1 MRHILIL
8 ALAALA
14 TTPALAAP
22 VTINDATDDIAYSS
36 NNGQATAYFGSSSR
50 GDYIGSDFNTSS
62 ITVNRTA
69 VTGGTL
75 FDFQLS
81 TQFGGSETIGA
92 YTVNYADLFLRTP
105 STGTPAGAFNYAV
118 ALGDQ
123 TSNGGLATAGLYAT
137 PTYETSSQIWNG
149 RSGYIYGGEFVQSGA
164 SIATA
169 APIATVA
176 TGGTLLSDATVTQ
189 SGSAASGYIED
200 VSFVLSPS
208 QAAAFANGFD
218 VLWGTGDCGN
228 DAVFGT
234 VGPSAVP
241 EPGTLALVAS
251 GALGLLALRRRARA
265 RT

>member
-1 MRHILIL
+1 MRHLFILS
-8 ALAALA
+8 LAALTA
-14 TTPALAAP
+14 TPAFAAP
-22 VTINDATDDIAYSS
+22 VTIADATDDIAYSS
-36 NNGQATAYFGSSSR
+36 DSGQPTGYFGSSSR
-50 GDYIGSDFNTSS
+50 GDYIGADFNTNS

-81 TQFGGSETIGA
+81 TQFDGHETIGA

-105 STGTPAGAFNYAV
+105 STGTPAGTFNYAV
-118 ALGDQ
+118 VLGDQ

-149 RSGYIYGGEFVQSGA
+149 RSGYTYGGEFVQSGA
-164 SIATA
+164 SAGTA

-176 TGGTLLSDATVTQ
+176 TGGSWLSDAAVTR
-189 SGSAASGYIED
+189 SGNAASGYIED
-200 VSFVLSPS
+200 VSFVLSPG

-234 VGPSAVP
+234 VGPAAVP

-251 GALGLLALRRRARA
+251 GAVGMVALRRA
-265 RT
+265 RTRA